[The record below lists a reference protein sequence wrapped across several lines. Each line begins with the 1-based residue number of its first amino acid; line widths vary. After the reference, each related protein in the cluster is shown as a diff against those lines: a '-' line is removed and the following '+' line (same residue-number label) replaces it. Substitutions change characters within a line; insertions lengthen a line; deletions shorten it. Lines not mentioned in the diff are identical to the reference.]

1 MGTLTGS
8 CSPTS
13 GMRSPRV
20 RRERSATPRMRSR
33 RTWGGEWFRKMV
45 RVTVTNG
52 RRAKVPLLELTDVH
66 IHYGGIEAV
75 KGISLRVEPS
85 EIVTMIGANGA
96 GKTTTLKTI
105 SGLKR
110 PTTGS
115 IVFQG
120 QRIDGM
126 PAHKIVG
133 MGIGHAP
140 EGRRIFGRMTV
151 RENLEMGLYA
161 AADGKDDRGVKR
173 QQEQEALERVYS
185 LFPILRERAGQRGGT
200 LSGGEQQ
207 MLAIG
212 RALMTRPEVLILD
225 EPSMGLAP
233 MLVEKIFE
241 IIREISEQ
249 GTTILL
255 IEQNAHMALNVAHRG
270 YVIESGNIVL
280 EDSCQALLGNDEVRK
295 AYLGEE

>member
-1 MGTLTGS
+1 
-8 CSPTS
+8 
-13 GMRSPRV
+13 
-20 RRERSATPRMRSR
+20 
-33 RTWGGEWFRKMV
+33 MV

-52 RRAKVPLLELTDVH
+52 RRVKVPLLELTDVH

-173 QQEQEALERVYS
+173 QHEQEALERVYS
-185 LFPILRERAGQRGGT
+185 LFPILRERASQRGGT

-212 RALMTRPEVLILD
+212 RALMTRPEVLMLD